1 MASFMLVVLS
11 KQKLG
16 DEPFLIFFHVEA
28 PQVTGSSKAVQP
40 KFPLIMLTAFIL
52 AFVRLA
58 HWQQPKKVLRIG
70 YLTTRSGPEAGKK
83 AFLQGLQS
91 LGYIEGQ
98 TIAIESNGGS
108 LKKSSTGCPNLLTSS
123 SVLRSK
129 TRRTSCGATNE
140 V

>member
-40 KFPLIMLTAFIL
+40 QFPLIMLTAFIL
-52 AFVRLA
+52 ASVHLA
-58 HWQQPKKVLRIG
+58 HSQQPKKVPRIG
-70 YLTTRSGPEAGKK
+70 YLTTRSGPEAGEK

-98 TIAIESNGGS
+98 TIAIEWRFAQEKFDRLPELANELVGFKKQNPPNFLWSN
-108 LKKSSTGCPNLLTSS
+108 
-123 SVLRSK
+123 
-129 TRRTSCGATNE
+129 
-140 V
+140 

>member
-52 AFVRLA
+52 ASVHLA
-58 HWQQPKKVLRIG
+58 HSQQPKKVLRIG

-83 AFLQGLQS
+83 SIPAGFAVTRLH
-91 LGYIEGQ
+91 
-98 TIAIESNGGS
+98 
-108 LKKSSTGCPNLLTSS
+108 
-123 SVLRSK
+123 
-129 TRRTSCGATNE
+129 RRTNDSDRMAVRSRKVRPVARTC
-140 V
+140 